1 MNGQYITNWDGA
13 LPRNLFFFFMD
24 RHLVTR
30 REIFDI
36 FWPDLSVKEATN
48 VFHVTKRKISERI
61 GLKINPENSYEL
73 TQYSAGFY
81 VPSDKLVRHYDVG
94 DFQASIERA
103 MITADEDE
111 EENLLLRAVEG
122 YKADF
127 LQDTDMPWMNERRE
141 QLLQLN
147 AQALIS
153 LGRINKRRNDDPS
166 ALGYFIRALKET
178 PGREDIHREVMSL
191 YLRMG
196 RKEDARQQYNKLV
209 EYLRTNQNISP
220 SRESKDLFKVIEAS

>member
-1 MNGQYITNWDGA
+1 
-13 LPRNLFFFFMD
+13 MD
-24 RHLVTR
+24 RNLVTR
-30 REIFDI
+30 REIFEI
-36 FWPDLSVKEATN
+36 FWPELSVKEATN

-94 DFQASIERA
+94 DFQAAIERA

-111 EENLLLRAVEG
+111 EERLLLRAVEG

-127 LQDTDMPWMNERRE
+127 LQDTDMPWMLERRD

-153 LGRINKRRNDDPS
+153 LGRINKRRNDDPA

-178 PGREDIHREVMSL
+178 PGREDIHREIMSI

-209 EYLRTNQNISP
+209 EYLRTNLNISP